1 MKLLSVP
8 LILCLGV
15 YPMLAQTRAVING
28 TVTDPSGATV
38 GDAKVQL
45 TAPTTGLRR
54 EIETHSNGIYE
65 FPSLPVGTY
74 NISVFKSGFETYSLT
89 GVDVV
94 IGQVRTLDVKL
105 ALGQTAQAV
114 DVTAS
119 SELLNRS
126 NAEIDG
132 VIEAPQIREIPIN
145 GRNWA
150 TLMTL
155 APGAINTGG
164 GTQRDIRFDGHSLDD
179 SNFAFDGI
187 DTSGVQE

>member
-15 YPMLAQTRAVING
+15 YPLLAQTRAVING

-45 TAPTTGLRR
+45 TAPATGLRR
-54 EIETHSNGIYE
+54 EMGTHSNGIYE

-74 NISVFKSGFETYSLT
+74 NISVFKSGLETYSLT

-105 ALGQTAQAV
+105 ALGQAAQAV

-132 VIEAPQIREIPIN
+132 VIE
-145 GRNWA
+145 
-150 TLMTL
+150 
-155 APGAINTGG
+155 
-164 GTQRDIRFDGHSLDD
+164 
-179 SNFAFDGI
+179 
-187 DTSGVQE
+187 